1 MPTPLQQTL
10 MHLSGA
16 WSRCFKK
23 LARRPRFKRKDAA
36 QSAEF
41 TKRGMRVEGQTVTLG
56 RITGPLAIRWS
67 RELPCAPSS
76 CTVSLDRAGRYHI
89 SFVVNVEPVLLEEL
103 NRNIGLDLG
112 LTHFAIGSDG
122 VKFDNPQFL
131 RRDLDRLAKAQ
142 RKLARTQK
150 GSKNRA
156 KAKLKVARIHAR
168 IADCRRDFLH
178 KLSTLLIR
186 ENQAI
191 GVETL
196 AVKNMVRNR
205 RLARCIS
212 DAGWGMFVGMLEY
225 KADWYG
231 RTLVKIDR
239 WTPTSK
245 MCSSCEH
252 VAKSLPLKMRQW
264 TCENC
269 GAAHDRDVNA
279 AINIKRAAGLVDLC
293 KNARGEETSGVEQ
306 LDAVCAL
313 SRLGETR
320 ILFL

>member
-1 MPTPLQQTL
+1 MKQ
-10 MHLSGA
+10 
-16 WSRCFKK
+16 
-23 LARRPRFKRKDAA
+23 
-36 QSAEF
+36 
-41 TKRGMRVEGQTVTLG
+41 
-56 RITGPLAIRWS
+56 
-67 RELPCAPSS
+67 
-76 CTVSLDRAGRYHI
+76 
-89 SFVVNVEPVLLEEL
+89 VN
-103 NRNIGLDLG
+103 RSIGLDLG
-112 LTHFAIGSDG
+112 LTHFAICSDG

-131 RRDLDRLAKAQ
+131 KRDLDRLAKAQ

-156 KAKLKVARIHAR
+156 KVRLKVARIQAR

-178 KLSTLLIR
+178 KLSTQLIR

-196 AVKNMVRNR
+196 AVMNMVKNR
-205 RLARCIS
+205 RLPRSIS
-212 DAGWGMFVGMLEY
+212 DAGWCMFVAMLEY

-245 MCSSCEH
+245 ICSSCEH
-252 VAKSLPLKMRQW
+252 VVESLPLNIRQW

-269 GAAHDRDVNA
+269 SAAHGRDVNA
-279 AINIKRAAGLVDLC
+279 AINIKRVAGLADLC
-293 KNARGEETSGVEQ
+293 KNARGEETSGVAQ

-313 SRLGETR
+313 SRLVEAR
-320 ILFL
+320 IPFL